1 VVTLGTKVMGLVV
14 DGVSDVIAIPAADVE
29 PPPSLTGHDSSVV
42 HGLAHVGDRLVMLL
56 DLDATLRLDESLATT
71 DT

>member
-1 VVTLGTKVMGLVV
+1 VV

-29 PPPSLTGHDSSVV
+29 PPPSLTGGRDSSVV

-56 DLDATLRLDESLATT
+56 DLDATLRLDESITTT